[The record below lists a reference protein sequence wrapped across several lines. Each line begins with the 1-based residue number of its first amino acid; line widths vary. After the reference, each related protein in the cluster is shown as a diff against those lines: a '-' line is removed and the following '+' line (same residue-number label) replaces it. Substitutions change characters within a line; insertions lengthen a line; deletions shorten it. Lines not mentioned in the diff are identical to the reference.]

1 MVGSA
6 SDGDAGVA
14 TVRAL
19 QPDIALLDMTMLDNA
34 DTVRALREAAPGVR
48 VVALAVPETEPHVLA
63 CVEAGIAAYV
73 PREGSL
79 GDLVATVQGVARDE
93 VECSPRIV
101 ASLFGRV
108 AALAAERRHEPPP
121 GRLTSREIDVVE
133 LIDLGLTNRE
143 IAERLCIELPTVK
156 NHVHSILEKLQL
168 HRRGEAAAWARRRGL
183 RPRGRGVTV

>member
-1 MVGSA
+1 MRIAIVARIRLYREGLADVLGRQDGIEVVGSA

-108 AALAAERRHEPPP
+108 AASAATNRHPAGSPP
-121 GRLTSREIDVVE
+121 GRSTWS
-133 LIDLGLTNRE
+133 
-143 IAERLCIELPTVK
+143 
-156 NHVHSILEKLQL
+156 S
-168 HRRGEAAAWARRRGL
+168 
-183 RPRGRGVTV
+183 